1 MHISTTVRRL
11 VNNTQ
16 GATYVTLRPL
26 SERHRT
32 WAAGFAHTDV
42 QRAELSGEAEQ
53 RMFSLTSNLIESDST
68 MMMAAP
74 VKSFAEEQSDLE
86 RGDDFR
92 FSHFR
97 SRRCAAGDKQYGAA
111 LDPSLDMQTVAVNFT
126 M

>member
-1 MHISTTVRRL
+1 MNISTTVRRL

-16 GATYVTLRPL
+16 GATYITLRPL
-26 SERHRT
+26 SERRRT
-32 WAAGFAHTDV
+32 WAAGFAHTNT

-53 RMFSLTSNLIESDST
+53 QRFASHSEFDSYSR
-68 MMMAAP
+68 MMMSVP

-86 RGDDFR
+86 RGDHFM

-97 SRRCAAGDKQYGAA
+97 SRRSGTGDKQYGAV
-111 LDPSLDMQTVAVNFT
+111 LDPSLDIQTVTVNFT